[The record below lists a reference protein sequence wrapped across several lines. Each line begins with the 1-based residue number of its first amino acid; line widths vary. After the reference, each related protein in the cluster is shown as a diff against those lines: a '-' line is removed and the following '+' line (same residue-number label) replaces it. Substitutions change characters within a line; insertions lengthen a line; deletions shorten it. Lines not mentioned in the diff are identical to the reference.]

1 MTPPY
6 IHEEDASICAQ
17 RSLLW
22 DSLEEQN
29 GKVLPYLLERYLLLR
44 NWNITSRELDDIRY
58 ELNYLHLLVADL
70 ASVAVHQ
77 EERIRDLE
85 ARVFGNYL

>member
-6 IHEEDASICAQ
+6 IHEEEASICAQ
-17 RSLLW
+17 RSHLW
-22 DSLEEQN
+22 ASLEEQN

-44 NWNITSRELDDIRY
+44 NWDTSNREDEAPNY
-58 ELNYLHLLVADL
+58 EINYLHLLVADL

-85 ARVFGNYL
+85 AKVFGS

>member
-6 IHEEDASICAQ
+6 IYEEDASICAQ

-22 DSLEEQN
+22 SSLEEQD

-44 NWNITSRELDDIRY
+44 NWDITSRELDDIRY

-70 ASVAVHQ
+70 TSVAVHQ

-85 ARVFGNYL
+85 AKVFGS